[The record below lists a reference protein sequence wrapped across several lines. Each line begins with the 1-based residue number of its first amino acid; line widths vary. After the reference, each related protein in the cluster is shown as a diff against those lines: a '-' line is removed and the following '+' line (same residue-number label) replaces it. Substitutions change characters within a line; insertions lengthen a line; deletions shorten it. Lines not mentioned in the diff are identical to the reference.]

1 MGNIAISVTKT
12 KKLDM
17 LVGRNTR
24 LSYIVVQFVHFN
36 FFFFESWYRLPSCID
51 AGKLNGRKEAEYLP
65 TRDMKGMFILL
76 LIST

>member
-24 LSYIVVQFVHFN
+24 LSYIVVQFAHFN
-36 FFFFESWYRLPSCID
+36 FFFLSLGTDFLPVLMLES
-51 AGKLNGRKEAEYLP
+51 
-65 TRDMKGMFILL
+65 
-76 LIST
+76 